1 MCLQGVFMAS
11 VRLQTTLPEEDMSFI
26 SSYKKLHKNYKSDSS
41 VISYAINLL
50 KELELKKQYMDA
62 NSEIDY
68 ELYAL
73 DFDGLTTED
82 W

>member
-1 MCLQGVFMAS
+1 MAS

-62 NSEIDY
+62 NSEIDH
-68 ELYAL
+68 ELDSL
-73 DFDGLTTED
+73 DFDGLTSED

>member
-1 MCLQGVFMAS
+1 VCIQGVFMAS

-68 ELYAL
+68 ELDAL

>member
-1 MCLQGVFMAS
+1 
-11 VRLQTTLPEEDMSFI
+11 LQTTLPEEDMSFI

-68 ELYAL
+68 ELDAL

>member
-1 MCLQGVFMAS
+1 MCIQGVFMAS

-68 ELYAL
+68 ELDAL